1 MPIHFHT
8 PTADYGLSLD
18 GLQGGSSFQVFAVA
32 AGTTYNMLGE
42 DLAGAGATAAANCFT
57 GPAQIVAAAGG
68 AGNLRLNCQTGLAA
82 HADRFVIVAIQEVG
96 GNNVT
101 VLDSNGAAIG
111 TGAVLNAGG
120 SVFIYT
126 NNTWYQ
132 ANS

>member
-18 GLQGGSSFQVFAVA
+18 GLQGGGSFQVMAVNGA
-32 AGTTYNMLGE
+32 TYNMLGE
-42 DLAGAGATAAANCFT
+42 DLAGPGATPAANCFT
-57 GPAQIVAAAGG
+57 GPAQIIAVAGG
-68 AGNLRLNCQTGLAA
+68 AANLRLNCQTGLAA
-82 HADRFVIVAIQEVG
+82 HADRFVIVAVQEVG
-96 GNNVT
+96 GNPVT
-101 VLDSNGAAIG
+101 VLDSNGAAVG